1 MSNAR
6 ALLKAKFSS
15 RDPARG
21 VSKNQKGNQGKVHW
35 AKKRAGELGQK
46 LSHKTDR
53 VNQRVEEAKEK
64 FKGKKPGRWTKK
76 RALEAKKAVG
86 SVLPSSDGLAARGAL
101 STAKGFGTL
110 ARGFGEV
117 VTAAASMAQ

>member
-15 RDPARG
+15 RNPARG

-53 VNQRVEEAKEK
+53 VNQRVGEAKEK
-64 FKGKKPGRWTKK
+64 FKGKKPGRWTRK
-76 RALEAKKAVG
+76 RASEAKKAMSSAVS
-86 SVLPSSDGLAARGAL
+86 SVLPSSDGLAARGAAT
-101 STAKGFGTL
+101 TAK
-110 ARGFGEV
+110 
-117 VTAAASMAQ
+117 